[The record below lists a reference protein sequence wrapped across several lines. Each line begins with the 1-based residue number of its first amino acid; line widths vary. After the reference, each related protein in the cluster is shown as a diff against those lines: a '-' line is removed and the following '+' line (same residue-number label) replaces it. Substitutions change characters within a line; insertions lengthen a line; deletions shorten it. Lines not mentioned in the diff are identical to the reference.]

1 MNEKVHERG
10 SKIINAYIAF
20 ILSLL
25 LAITFKSESI
35 EYSNVIL
42 SLIIISLPSL
52 ISINFLDYI
61 IRVKQERKNS
71 VFRGLAAGLGFIP
84 SLIAIILFTAS
95 ISIITSI
102 IFTILILF
110 WIIVLDIV
118 TYLGFKH
125 KSSDI

>member
-1 MNEKVHERG
+1 MNEKIHERG

-25 LAITFKSESI
+25 LAITFKSENI

-52 ISINFLDYI
+52 ISVNFLDYI

-71 VFRGLAAGLGFIP
+71 VFRGLAFGLGFIP

-95 ISIITSI
+95 ISIITAI
-102 IFTILILF
+102 IFTILVLF
-110 WIIVLDIV
+110 WVIVLDIV

>member
-1 MNEKVHERG
+1 MNEKIHERG
-10 SKIINAYIAF
+10 SKMINAYIAF

-25 LAITFKSESI
+25 LTITFKSENI

-52 ISINFLDYI
+52 IAMNFLDYI
-61 IRVKQERKNS
+61 IRVKQKRKKS
-71 VFRGLAAGLGFIP
+71 VSRGLAAGLGFIP
-84 SLIAIILFTAS
+84 SLIAIILFAAS

-110 WIIVLDIV
+110 WISVLDIV

-125 KSSDI
+125 QSSDI

>member
-1 MNEKVHERG
+1 MNEKIHERG

-25 LAITFKSESI
+25 LAITFKNESI
-35 EYSNVIL
+35 EYSTMII
-42 SLIIISLPSL
+42 SLITISLPSL
-52 ISINFLDYI
+52 LVINFLDYI
-61 IRVKQERKNS
+61 VRVKQERKNS
-71 VFRGLAAGLGFIP
+71 LFRGLAAGLGFIP
-84 SLIAIILFTAS
+84 SLIAIILFVAS
-95 ISIITSI
+95 FSIISSI
-102 IFTILILF
+102 IFTLLILF

>member
-1 MNEKVHERG
+1 MNEKTHERG

-25 LAITFKSESI
+25 LAITFKSESV

-52 ISINFLDYI
+52 ISINLLDYI
-61 IRVKQERKNS
+61 IRIKQERKNS
-71 VFRGLAAGLGFIP
+71 LFRGLAVGLGFIP

-118 TYLGFKH
+118 IYLGFKD

>member
-1 MNEKVHERG
+1 MNEKIHERG

-35 EYSNVIL
+35 EYSNIIL

-71 VFRGLAAGLGFIP
+71 VFRGLAVGLGFIP

-95 ISIITSI
+95 ISIIASI
-102 IFTILILF
+102 IFTISILF

-118 TYLGFKH
+118 IYLGFKH